1 MWNAPRIDISHP
13 LPAPAAKANCGLLQ
27 VRARCPELAFARALR
42 LSATAALV
50 LATAVCGT
58 MLAAGTVAATAEE
71 MHPPRLTHI
80 TPNWAAVAMD
90 IASIGSL
97 TVPQSP
103 AQSVVPTSGASS
115 AGAQSIANLNRA
127 TGELFP
133 NIAAST
139 VPVLL
144 PFDTTAFLNDR
155 AAGVTNKHVD
165 GYLAGFHL
173 SPFFLPG
180 PSGYDA
186 MFTAQASEMPELG
199 INFSGRIDIF
209 VSGFSLLYD
218 LDAPVG
224 MVERP
229 VKGFAPDFF
238 GIRHLLLENYARNTF
253 ERYGV
258 PYVVSILC
266 FDGGSRYHMI
276 SCRDA
281 GKVAERFL
289 KALRVAGGAPAP
301 QADAVEAS
309 FIERPAV
316 ASPDFTFRGPGDIMT
331 GTGFKGKGGR
341 PDYTVY
347 SKMRFPLLDA
357 PAYANS
363 QSFMN
368 LGDCDSTGRVSVGMA
383 GRVPTYRC
391 RIGGPTLLKDESAAG
406 NYAYPWRDNFCE
418 HRYFDVG
425 ECPGGYGH
433 QGQDI
438 RPSSCRQRFEGG
450 GCEPYQ
456 HDVVAVREGMVLR
469 SAGQMPVYLF
479 VNAPD
484 EHIRFRYLH
493 MFPKQLD
500 EDGVF
505 SGRILKQGEELGKVG
520 SFFQRERATTYHL
533 HFDMQ
538 VPTKYGWV
546 FVNPY
551 TTLVSAYERLIGGR
565 GTEIKDEPRIAAI
578 GATGTAAS
586 GIEPTG
592 IAPTGNLQA
601 AIAPTGTATLGFGP
615 PLPKS
620 RPDQIAIKSEG
631 EDRIESLSHGQPNPV
646 APDAAKGAASP
657 RLRTRVHTAGTGR
670 GPEPE
675 GAVRP
680 VGGGLPHESS
690 PTGRFRHNLLAGH
703 ARLKAGHHRL

>member
-1 MWNAPRIDISHP
+1 MAAAMIAGGTLAAAAGEMQTPRLSHINPDWTAVAADLNSIGTLTTPP
-13 LPAPAAKANCGLLQ
+13 LPLQ
-27 VRARCPELAFARALR
+27 TQSGEP
-42 LSATAALV
+42 
-50 LATAVCGT
+50 
-58 MLAAGTVAATAEE
+58 ATAE
-71 MHPPRLTHI
+71 
-80 TPNWAAVAMD
+80 AAQP
-90 IASIGSL
+90 I
-97 TVPQSP
+97 
-103 AQSVVPTSGASS
+103 
-115 AGAQSIANLNRA
+115 GAQSIANLNRA
-127 TGELFP
+127 TAELFP
-133 NIAAST
+133 NIAASS

-144 PFDTTAFLNDR
+144 PFDTAAFLKDR
-155 AAGVTNKHVD
+155 AAGITDKPMD
-165 GYLAGFHL
+165 DYLSGFHL

-199 INFSGRIDIF
+199 ISFSGRIDVFI
-209 VSGFSLLYD
+209 SGFALLYD
-218 LDAPVG
+218 IDQPVG

-229 VKGFAPDFF
+229 VKGLGADFL
-238 GIRHLLLENYARNTF
+238 GIRHLLLENYARNAF

-266 FDGGSRYHMI
+266 FDGGSRYRMI

-289 KALRVAGGAPAP
+289 KALHVAGGAPA
-301 QADAVEAS
+301 QHADATEPTAV
-309 FIERPAV
+309 ERPEV
-316 ASPDFTFRGPGDIMT
+316 ASTDFTFHSPGDIIA
-331 GTGFKGKGGR
+331 GTGFRGKGGR
-341 PDYTVY
+341 ADYTVY
-347 SKMRFPLLDA
+347 SAMRFPLLA
-357 PAYANS
+357 PPAYANS

-425 ECPGGYGH
+425 ECPGGFGH

-438 RPSSCRQRFEGG
+438 RPSSCKQRFEGG

-469 SAGQMPVYLF
+469 SSGQMPVYLF

-500 EDGVF
+500 QEGVL
-505 SGRILKQGEELGKVG
+505 SGRILTEGEEFGKVG

-551 TTLVSAYERLIGGR
+551 TTLVAAYERLIGGR
-565 GTEIKDEPRIAAI
+565 GTEIKDEPQIA
-578 GATGTAAS
+578 TALPRS
-586 GIEPTG
+586 D
-592 IAPTGNLQA
+592 
-601 AIAPTGTATLGFGP
+601 P
-615 PLPKS
+615 PLPTS
-620 RPDQIAIKSEG
+620 RPGKIVIQSEG
-631 EDRIESLSHGQPNPV
+631 EDRIESLSHGQPDQV
-646 APDAAKGAASP
+646 SPDAAKGGASP
-657 RLRTRVHTAGTGR
+657 RLEPGARTASTGA
-670 GPEPE
+670 GPERE

-680 VGGGLPHESS
+680 VGSGVSRASAGA
-690 PTGRFRHNLLAGH
+690 GRIRGNLHAGH
-703 ARLKAGHHRL
+703 ARPKAGHHRL

>member
-1 MWNAPRIDISHP
+1 MAMPLIWTRIW
-13 LPAPAAKANCGLLQ
+13 
-27 VRARCPELAFARALR
+27 
-42 LSATAALV
+42 ATAA
-50 LATAVCGT
+50 C
-58 MLAAGTVAATAEE
+58 MMAAGMIAAAAEE
-71 MHPPRLTHI
+71 MKAPRLLHI
-80 TPNWAAVAMD
+80 NPDWNAVAAD
-90 IASIGSL
+90 L
-97 TVPQSP
+97 NP
-103 AQSVVPTSGASS
+103 VVPLTALPSQELTGWPVPDASAHDAHPIGAHPIG
-115 AGAQSIANLNRA
+115 AGPVGAPSIADLNRA
-127 TGELFP
+127 TVDLFP
-133 NIAAST
+133 NIATSS

-144 PFDTTAFLNDR
+144 PFDTTAFLDDR
-155 AAGVTNKHVD
+155 AAGITNKPVD
-165 GYLAGFHL
+165 DYLSGFHL

-186 MFTAQASEMPELG
+186 MFTARAEEMPELG
-199 INFSGRIDIF
+199 ISFSGRIDIF
-209 VSGFSLLYD
+209 ISGFALLYD
-218 LDAPVG
+218 IDQPVG

-229 VKGFAPDFF
+229 VKGLAPDFF

-266 FDGGSRYHMI
+266 FDGGSRYRMI

-289 KALRVAGGAPAP
+289 KALHVAGGAPP
-301 QADAVEAS
+301 QQAGAIEPATV
-309 FIERPAV
+309 ERPEIPSA
-316 ASPDFTFRGPGDIMT
+316 DFTFHSPGDIIA

-347 SKMRFPLLDA
+347 SKMRFPLLNA

-383 GRVPTYRC
+383 GRVATYRC
-391 RIGGPTLLKDESAAG
+391 RIGGATLLRDESAGG
-406 NYAYPWRDNFCE
+406 NYSYPWRDNFCE

-425 ECPGGYGH
+425 ECPGGFGH

-438 RPSSCRQRFEGG
+438 RPSSCKQRFVGG

-469 SAGQMPVYLF
+469 SSGQMPVYLF

-493 MFPKQLD
+493 MFPRQLD
-500 EDGVF
+500 EEGVL
-505 SGRILKQGEELGKVG
+505 SGRILKQGEEFGKVG
-520 SFFQRERATTYHL
+520 SFFQHERATTYHL

-551 TTLVSAYERLIGGR
+551 MTLVAAYERLVGGR
-565 GTEIKDEPRIAAI
+565 GTEIQEEPRI
-578 GATGTAAS
+578 GVAT
-586 GIEPTG
+586 
-592 IAPTGNLQA
+592 APPQVPDL
-601 AIAPTGTATLGFGP
+601 L
-615 PLPKS
+615 LPES
-620 RPDQIAIKSEG
+620 RPGQIVIPSED
-631 EDRIESLSHGQPNPV
+631 EDRIESLSHGP
-646 APDAAKGAASP
+646 PDQVGPEPAKGAANP
-657 RLRTRVHTAGTGR
+657 RLGIGARTASTGTGT
-670 GPEPE
+670 EHE

-680 VGGGLPHESS
+680 VGRDLSGESARA
-690 PTGRFRHNLLAGH
+690 GRLRRNLYAGH
-703 ARLKAGHHRL
+703 ARPKAGRHRF

>member
-1 MWNAPRIDISHP
+1 M
-13 LPAPAAKANCGLLQ
+13 AAAIAAGLI
-27 VRARCPELAFARALR
+27 
-42 LSATAALV
+42 ATAMV
-50 LATAVCGT
+50 
-58 MLAAGTVAATAEE
+58 AAGAAE
-71 MHPPRLTHI
+71 MKPPRLTHI
-80 TPNWAAVAMD
+80 NPDWKAVATD
-90 IASIGSL
+90 LRSIGPL
-97 TVPQSP
+97 TALPSQER
-103 AQSVVPTSGASS
+103 S
-115 AGAQSIANLNRA
+115 AGRVGDAAADGAPSIADLNRA
-127 TGELFP
+127 TADLFP
-133 NIAAST
+133 NIAASP

-155 AAGVTNKHVD
+155 AGGTTNKRID
-165 GYLAGFHL
+165 DYLSGFHL

-186 MFTAQASEMPELG
+186 LFTAQASEMPELG
-199 INFSGRIDIF
+199 INFSGRIEVF
-209 VSGFSLLYD
+209 VSGFALLYD
-218 LDAPVG
+218 VDEPVG

-229 VKGFAPDFF
+229 VKGFDAGFF

-266 FDGGSRYHMI
+266 FDGGARYRMI

-289 KALRVAGGAPAP
+289 KALHVVGGAPSP
-301 QADAVEAS
+301 PADEIGPS
-309 FIERPAV
+309 TIERPETP
-316 ASPDFTFRGPGDIMT
+316 SPDFTFHSPGDIIA

-341 PDYTVY
+341 TDYTVY
-347 SKMRFPLLDA
+347 SKMRFPLLNA

-368 LGDCDSTGRVSVGMA
+368 LGDCDSTGRVSVGTA
-383 GRVPTYRC
+383 GGVPTYRC
-391 RIGGPTLLKDESAAG
+391 RIGGQILLKDESAAG

-425 ECPGGYGH
+425 ECPGGFGH

-438 RPSSCRQRFEGG
+438 RPSTCKQRFVGG

-479 VNAPD
+479 VNAPN

-493 MFPKQLD
+493 MFPRQLD
-500 EDGVF
+500 EEGVV
-505 SGRILKQGEELGKVG
+505 SGRILRQGEEFGKVG
-520 SFFQRERATTYHL
+520 SFFQHERATTYHL

-551 TTLVSAYERLIGGR
+551 LSLVAAYERLIGGR
-565 GTEIKDEPRIAAI
+565 GTEIAEGPRIA
-578 GATGTAAS
+578 TAATP
-586 GIEPTG
+586 PTG
-592 IAPTGNLQA
+592 IASSGAVLTEAALIETAPTEPAPRG
-601 AIAPTGTATLGFGP
+601 IAPLGFKP
-615 PLPKS
+615 PLPTS
-620 RPDQIAIKSEG
+620 RPVRFVVKSEG
-631 EDRIESLSHGQPNPV
+631 EDRIESPSHGPADQI
-646 APDAAKGAASP
+646 APDAAKGVASP
-657 RLRTRVHTAGTGR
+657 GLGVGAHAPGSGAS
-670 GPEPE
+670 PEHQ

-680 VGGGLPHESS
+680 VGRRLSREGARA
-690 PTGRFRHNLLAGH
+690 GRFRRNLFAGH
-703 ARLKAGHHRL
+703 ARPKAGHHRL